1 LELEAFLL
9 FGTGRPSLLEG
20 LVRAWLSRS
29 SDSPE
34 MATLLQFANGISSGC
49 MFKPS
54 GIATYKKQ
62 RKKGWRFTQAKAG
75 FFYCLAAEDRA
86 NLGVSFI
93 WAAID

>member
-1 LELEAFLL
+1 
-9 FGTGRPSLLEG
+9 
-20 LVRAWLSRS
+20 
-29 SDSPE
+29 

-54 GIATYKKQ
+54 GIATYKK
-62 RKKGWRFTQAKAG
+62 
-75 FFYCLAAEDRA
+75 AEEEGAEIYSSESWVLLSLGSRSQS